1 MRRAFLLCL
10 CLWLVPVPAS
20 AQTLPAIYD
29 VSGVAAND
37 TLNVRS
43 GPSTDHAVIA
53 KLPPDAAGLEV
64 VDSDKT
70 GEWGLINTGEASGWV
85 ALRYMARQPGQ
96 PATGLAR
103 NLACSGTEPF
113 WSFSLTPD
121 RKAEMTRLDTT
132 VPFADVLV
140 VPSANRPDRHALFA
154 DGGDTV
160 VTAMVGRNQCSDGMS
175 DRAYGLGIDLLVT
188 DKTEVKVYS
197 GCCSVA
203 P

>member
-1 MRRAFLLCL
+1 MRGALVLFL
-10 CLWLVPVPAS
+10 CLWLLPSVSP

-43 GPSTDHAVIA
+43 GPSTDHGVIA
-53 KLPPDAAGLEV
+53 KLSPDATGIEV
-64 VDSDKT
+64 IDADKT

-96 PATGLAR
+96 PDTGLAR

-113 WSFSLTPD
+113 CSFNLTPD
-121 RKAEMTRLDTT
+121 RKAEMTRLETT